1 MSAIVEVNDVESL
14 QEYRLLWQA
23 LLPET
28 PGASFFH
35 TLDWLTAYW
44 RRFGHRQRLRVLVAY
59 AGSRP
64 IGILPLCVR
73 TEEYRFGPLHVLGY
87 PADGWANCCGPIGGN
102 ATATLLAAMRYLRS
116 TSPDWDVV
124 DLRGVATL
132 GWDRWRTQRAM
143 RSVGFPAVR
152 AAWREFAVVDL
163 SDSSPS
169 RQVRTC
175 QPGDP
180 CRQDESCFM
189 DRGRVQY
196 VRYRPLGA
204 AHDQSDPRWDLLE
217 QCRVV
222 AERSERQRP
231 EDVDAPKQIDIT
243 DSFFRESHEAAAR
256 LGMLDVNLLFSDGLP
271 VAFSY
276 NVHTGGRVVSLWA
289 GADCKSRSDAEW
301 LLGARMLED
310 SHQRGD
316 TRTELR
322 CGGLVATDDW
332 SVRREQVDRFT
343 HYRPTILRAQA
354 VRLERWWQEHRAK
367 RSETAVLPTNSSGE
381 RPGALVAPERP
392 RLRLVGTA
400 QAGELA

>member
-1 MSAIVEVNDVESL
+1 MSAIVEVNDIESL
-14 QEYRLLWQA
+14 QDFRLLWQA

-28 PGASFFH
+28 PGGSFFH
-35 TLDWLTAYW
+35 TLDWLTVYW
-44 RRFGHRQRLRVLVAY
+44 RHLGQRQRLRVLVAY

-73 TEEYRFGPLHVLGY
+73 TEEHRFGPLRVLGY

-116 TSPDWDVV
+116 ISPDWDMV

-143 RSVGFPAVR
+143 RSVGFPTAR
-152 AAWREFAVVDL
+152 AAWREFAVVDH
-163 SDSSPS
+163 SDASPS
-169 RQVRTC
+169 RQVSTC
-175 QPGDP
+175 QPDDM

-189 DRGRVQY
+189 HRGRWQY

-217 QCRVV
+217 QCGVV
-222 AERSERQRP
+222 AERSRRQRP
-231 EDVDAPKQIDIT
+231 EEAGAQKQIDIT
-243 DSFFRESHEAAAR
+243 DSFFRETHEAAAK
-256 LGMLDVNLLFSDGLP
+256 LGMLDVNLLYADGLP

-276 NVHTGGRVVSLWA
+276 NFHTGGRVVSLWA
-289 GADCKSRSDAEW
+289 GADCKSRSDAAR
-301 LLGARMLED
+301 LLTARMFEN
-310 SHQRGD
+310 SRQRGD
-316 TRTELR
+316 TRTELQ
-322 CGGLVATDDW
+322 CGLDVTEDW
-332 SVRREQVDRFT
+332 SVRHEQVDRIT

-354 VRLERWWQEHRAK
+354 VRLERWWQEHRA
-367 RSETAVLPTNSSGE
+367 RRPETAVLPTNSSRE
-381 RPGALVAPERP
+381 RPGALIAPERP
-392 RLRLVGTA
+392 RLRLVGAA